1 MCAVTDAC
9 SPWRRRRRWTPDG
22 RITKTFRNPADRE
35 AAFRFLE
42 AGTVSRREIGEA
54 AGRAA
59 ARRSSA
65 YPWVFVP
72 GDGSSLKITDGKGT
86 KGLGLVGARKKE
98 ATGLQVMSAIAVAP
112 DGTPLGLCAQEYWAR
127 KERST
132 RKSAKKDTRSVGEK
146 ETRYWLKLMDATRE
160 QFSKDAPRTRPWF
173 QLDRGADAGIVM
185 CDAIWASEKSWVTIR
200 AAYDRRLVDAE
211 GGHLW
216 ERLEAQEPAGAY
228 VLDVPGDEHRTARQA
243 HMQLRHCAISVGVHI
258 PGLGSAPVPM
268 QAVLAREEGTAPAGE
283 AALEWMLLTT
293 YPVGSVEEAQLVVLG
308 YSLRW
313 RVEQFHKTWKT
324 GACRVEETQLRETDR
339 ILVWATILACV
350 AMRIQRLTYIA
361 RSTPDVPAT
370 VELAPVEIEAT
381 ILLRKPS
388 GVKRKDVPTLGQVVR
403 WIADL
408 GGYTGK
414 SSGGPP
420 GAHRP
425 HPRAPSHRAYRD
437 GSLRRRNMIN
447 GQGLTPC
454 EPDCA
459 R

>member
-1 MCAVTDAC
+1 MAAQA
-9 SPWRRRRRWTPDG
+9 SMTPDG
-22 RITKTFRNPADRE
+22 RITKTFVDAAERE

-42 AGTVSRREIGEA
+42 ADTVSHQEIAEA

-59 ARRSSA
+59 ARRSAA

-86 KGLGLVGARKKE
+86 KGLGLVGARKKA

-127 KERST
+127 KDRST
-132 RKSAKKDTRSVGEK
+132 RKSDKKDTRSVEEK

-160 QFSKDAPRTRPWF
+160 RFEKDAAGTRPWF

-185 CDAIWASEKSWVTIR
+185 CDALWSSEKSFVTVR
-200 AAYDRRLVDAE
+200 SAYDRRLADE
-211 GGHLW
+211 QGGHLW
-216 ERLEAQEPAGAY
+216 GRLEAQEPACTY
-228 VLDVPGDEHRTARQA
+228 VLEVPGGEHRTARQA
-243 HMQLRHCAISVGVHI
+243 HMQLRHCAITVGVHI

-268 QAVLAREEGTAPAGE
+268 WAVLAREEGTAPKGE

-293 YPVGSVEEAQLVVLG
+293 YPVRSMQDAHLVVLG

-324 GACRVEETQLRETDR
+324 GACNVEETQLRESDR

-350 AMRIQRLTYIA
+350 AMRIQRLTYLA
-361 RSTPDVPAT
+361 RSTPEVPAT
-370 VELAPVEIEAT
+370 VELAPIEIEAT
-381 ILLRKPS
+381 VLLRKPS

-420 GAHRP
+420 GAIVLIRGLLRIEP
-425 HPRAPSHRAYRD
+425 IVMVLSD
-437 GSLRRRNMIN
+437 GEI
-447 GQGLTPC
+447 
-454 EPDCA
+454 
-459 R
+459 